1 MSNRVSKKITTPF
14 QKFNP
19 DTAILVV
26 NMIDPQIATMKVFL
40 QAINDNNLPFIAI
53 ANKMDAVKKAKLSQ
67 IEKDLALK
75 LIPVSTTTGLGI
87 KKITQQ
93 IKQKFANNS
102 KIVVLGVFNAGKTSL
117 ISQLTDLDLKIGDI
131 PGTTSEF
138 TKYKWGKFTLIDTVG
153 QLIDVNKPLMVSVDL
168 SDCQTLTEK
177 IARIL
182 RQDAE
187 AILATLEIA
196 VPQIKKVVKL
206 IKKQLKLNKK
216 IIVIGAGASALVAME
231 MAGQGIETG
240 LPILVFTNNLA
251 QAQPISFSKGTCEEE
266 AALSRY
272 IDFTVNKKD
281 IVIGISASG
290 GTGFVY
296 HALAK
301 AQNKQAITISITENP
316 DTPMGKFSDYIIKS
330 NAKPEGPS
338 SSKIQS
344 AHLAIGHALILA
356 LADERN
362 ISADDSVN
370 YMLPEKV
377 LTKKM
382 GIK

>member
-1 MSNRVSKKITTPF
+1 MSNRVSKKLTTPF
-14 QKFNP
+14 YQFNP

-40 QAINDNNLPFIAI
+40 QAINDSQLPFISI
-53 ANKMDAVKKAKLSQ
+53 ANKMDAVKKSKLSEV
-67 IEKDLALK
+67 EKALALK
-75 LIPVSTTTGLGI
+75 LIPVSTATGLGI
-87 KKITQQ
+87 KKVYKQ
-93 IKQKFANNS
+93 IKQKFTSNS
-102 KIVVLGVFNAGKTSL
+102 KIVILGVFNSGKTSL
-117 ISQLTDLDLKIGDI
+117 ISQLTGLDLKIGDI

-138 TKYKWGKFTLIDTVG
+138 TKYKWGSFTLIDTVG

-168 SDCQTLTEK
+168 SDCQTLIEK

-187 AILATLEIA
+187 AILATLETA

-231 MAGQGIETG
+231 MAGQGMETG

-251 QAQPISFSKGTCEEE
+251 QAQPVSFSKGTCEQE

-272 IDFTVNKKD
+272 IDFTVNRGD

-296 HALAK
+296 HALDK
-301 AQNKQAITISITENP
+301 AQTKKAITISITENP

-362 ISADDSVN
+362 ISADDSVS

>member
-14 QKFNP
+14 QQFNP
-19 DTAILVV
+19 DTAILVI

-53 ANKMDAVKKAKLSQ
+53 ANKMDAVKKSKLAEV
-67 IEKDLALK
+67 EKTLALK
-75 LIPVSTTTGLGI
+75 LIPVSTATGLGI
-87 KKITQQ
+87 KKVSQQ
-93 IKQKFANNS
+93 IKQKFAQKS
-102 KIVVLGVFNAGKTSL
+102 KVVVLGVFNAGKTSL
-117 ISQLTDLDLKIGDI
+117 ISQLTGLELKIGDI
-131 PGTTSEF
+131 PGTTAEF
-138 TKYKWGKFTLIDTVG
+138 TQYPWNSFTLIDTVG

-177 IARIL
+177 IGRIL

-187 AILATLEIA
+187 AILATLETA
-196 VPQIKKVVKL
+196 VPQIKKVVKV
-206 IKKQLKLNKK
+206 IKKQLKLDKK

-231 MAGQGIETG
+231 IAGQGMETG
-240 LPILVFTNNLA
+240 LPILVFTNNLT
-251 QAQPISFSKGTCEEE
+251 QAQPVSFSKGTCEEE

-272 IDFTVNKKD
+272 IDFTVNRED

-296 HALAK
+296 HALEK
-301 AQNKQAITISITENP
+301 AQNKQAITVSITENP

-330 NAKPEGPS
+330 HAKPEGPS

-362 ISADDSVN
+362 ISADDSVS